1 MRSLNRSNEH
11 LENYLRSSIG
21 TRRQWIKYGIC
32 ALAAASAADGFLRE
46 PGHPIGRQV
55 EIRIPRLPEAFHNFR
70 IAQMSDIH
78 FGPYL
83 GEGRLRRA
91 LGLAKSFQ
99 PDLLA
104 LTGDF
109 VSSPLGRRNGPAG
122 AHFAEPCADVI
133 ARWSGVRQVAVL
145 GNHDHWNGADFVA
158 AALDER
164 GIRVLRNESF
174 PIERQGK
181 RLWIAGVDD
190 VGERKADLRR
200 ALSTV
205 APGETTLLLAH
216 EPDYADFV
224 AKFPVDLQL
233 SGHSH
238 GGQVRIPGVGPI
250 ILPKLARKYHTG
262 FYRIHDLQLYTSS
275 GIGVISPP
283 VRFNCPPEVSLITLL
298 GGPRDGPMPHDG

>member
-1 MRSLNRSNEH
+1 MSHFERNSTCSKR
-11 LENYLRSSIG
+11 

-32 ALAAASAADGFLRE
+32 TLAAASAADGFLLE
-46 PGHPIGRQV
+46 PGHPVARAVDIG
-55 EIRIPRLPEAFHNFR
+55 IPRLPEAFHGFR
-70 IAQMSDIH
+70 VAQISDIH
-78 FGPYL
+78 FGPYM
-83 GEGRLRRA
+83 GSDRLQRA
-91 LGLAKSFQ
+91 LRLAQSFQ
-99 PDLLA
+99 PDLVA

-122 AHFAEPCADVI
+122 ARFAEPCADVI
-133 ARWSGVRQVAVL
+133 AGWKGVSKAAVL

-158 AALDER
+158 AAFGER
-164 GIRVLRNESF
+164 GIRVLRNASF
-174 PIERQGK
+174 PIERGVN

-190 VGERKADLRR
+190 VGERKSDLTL
-200 ALSTV
+200 ALSNV
-205 APGETTLLLAH
+205 AERETTLLLAH

-262 FYRIHDLQLYTSS
+262 LFRIRDLQLYTSS

-298 GGPRDGPMPHDG
+298 RGPMNGTRAKQARFSDNLS